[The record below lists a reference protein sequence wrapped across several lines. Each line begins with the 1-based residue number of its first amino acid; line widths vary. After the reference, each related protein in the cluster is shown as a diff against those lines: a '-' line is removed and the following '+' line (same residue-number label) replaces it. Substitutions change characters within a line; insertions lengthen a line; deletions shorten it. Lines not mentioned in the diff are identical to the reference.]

1 MSTPFEVRPVPS
13 PPERQGLPAWLR
25 YTLIGGLIL
34 VTSLMLAHM
43 IVSPDVRTVQVL
55 LAGVLLVAAL
65 KVSSFTTL
73 LFIALAIP
81 TYKPTTYGGTTLAFV
96 LVLFILWMVR
106 LSLKLEKNA
115 GRSPIDIPVA
125 AFLFAYLLSFSQ
137 IEHAEGVRE
146 GVFNFF
152 TLITQVCVAYMT
164 LQLTRTVKQLRTL
177 VGALVVMAVLID
189 LTAVF
194 ELAFPGRALIPGWL
208 NLGAEW
214 AGEYARKGM
223 EIKGLRVAGVFFDY
237 ELLAEFCALSMLIF
251 WFLFTRARSTLHRVG
266 AAALLAL
273 NTFVLFS
280 TVTRGAIVSL
290 TVAGLYLMW
299 VQRRL
304 IRLRA
309 FAIGLVIVFASGW
322 FILDYVA
329 HHTHSGNILERFEKT
344 EFKGAVPET
353 RVGVWKQAWERI
365 LQKPVFGH
373 GPYYAVQV
381 VGVERILWPHNNYLF
396 LWHMIGIVG
405 LGIFLW
411 LLWTL
416 WQLTRGHASSLDDPD
431 FARAWVL
438 TLRAMLLLFVIDQIK
453 IEYVRNPVYPY
464 WVWLFFGLIVASSRI
479 VAEEGPVAEPTSVG
493 AAPARKRPLAVAPV
507 SPLFG
512 R

>member
-1 MSTPFEVRPVPS
+1 MSTPFNIRPVPA

-25 YTLIGGLIL
+25 YGLIGGLVL
-34 VTSLMLAHM
+34 TTSLLLAHQ
-43 IVSPDVRTVQVL
+43 IVSPDVRTMQIL

-106 LSLKLEKNA
+106 LSLKLEKSA

-164 LQLTRTVKQLRTL
+164 LHLTRTVKQLRTL
-177 VGALVVMAVLID
+177 IGALVVMAVLID

-194 ELAFPGRALIPGWL
+194 ELAFPGSALIPGWM

-237 ELLAEFCALSMLIF
+237 ELLAEFCALSMLLF
-251 WFLFTRARSTLHRVG
+251 WFLFTRAQKTAHRVG
-266 AAALLAL
+266 IAALLAL

-290 TVAGLYLMW
+290 MVAGLYLMLGAAPPHSPARARHRTRHRFRFRLVHPGLCGPSHEIREYPRALREDG
-299 VQRRL
+299 VQGRGAGNARR
-304 IRLRA
+304 RVET
-309 FAIGLVIVFASGW
+309 GVG
-322 FILDYVA
+322 A
-329 HHTHSGNILERFEKT
+329 HS
-344 EFKGAVPET
+344 PEA
-353 RVGVWKQAWERI
+353 RVR
-365 LQKPVFGH
+365 H

-381 VGVERILWPHNNYLF
+381 AGVDKILWPHNNYLF

-411 LLWTL
+411 ILWTL
-416 WQLTRGHASSLDDPD
+416 WDSHED
-431 FARAWVL
+431 
-438 TLRAMLLLFVIDQIK
+438 MH
-453 IEYVRNPVYPY
+453 PVST
-464 WVWLFFGLIVASSRI
+464 I
-479 VAEEGPVAEPTSVG
+479 PTSPERG
-493 AAPARKRPLAVAPV
+493 
-507 SPLFG
+507 F
-512 R
+512 